1 SQLCEA
7 EYCFAYRFDGQLLH
21 FVAHRGITAEVLAIN
36 RRNYPAPAS
45 RGSVA
50 GRAILDRS
58 TVQIPDVTA
67 DPDYALGAL
76 AAAGNFRSGLG
87 VPILRDGIPV
97 GAFAVAR
104 TQAGLFP
111 ERQIK
116 LLKTFADQAV
126 IAIENVRLFDDVQA
140 RTRELTEALE
150 QQTATSE
157 VLEVIS
163 SSPGELE
170 PVFNAMLEN

>member
-1 SQLCEA
+1 GGVVGGEPERLGRAAGGPEFQAATGEVLNVIRRSPTDVQPVFDMIAESVSQLCEA

-76 AAAGNFRSGLG
+76 
-87 VPILRDGIPV
+87 
-97 GAFAVAR
+97 
-104 TQAGLFP
+104 
-111 ERQIK
+111 
-116 LLKTFADQAV
+116 
-126 IAIENVRLFDDVQA
+126 
-140 RTRELTEALE
+140 
-150 QQTATSE
+150 
-157 VLEVIS
+157 
-163 SSPGELE
+163 
-170 PVFNAMLEN
+170 